1 MESTKQ
7 IRSGFMA
14 LVVSVSNKLVK
25 RTEQVGVAETD
36 KQEDITIINYLDN
49 V

>member
-1 MESTKQ
+1 MGSQASYQMESTKQ

-25 RTEQVGVAETD
+25 KTEQVGFAEPE
-36 KQEDITIINYLDN
+36 K
-49 V
+49 